1 MANGRI
7 IEAAQAAFT
16 KPKID
21 ISGYVGGLTA
31 IAAGMIQR
39 NKFLEER
46 RKAVDQLEID
56 TNDDNFKAIFND
68 TKTKIYNGEIDF
80 EDGVKQLKQMS
91 DVANKVVPELRNQIE
106 QLQLKGF
113 SGFSD
118 VSLENYIT
126 ALQTGE
132 LNTPIKVDGKEIK
145 TLFIPTEGGKVLMLG
160 PDMTYQEPKLV
171 LSKLQNITTKDQG
184 SKSANLVSTY
194 ISQTYTDED
203 KWRNETNAMNTQL
216 KNNFSTSDKAKYSF
230 LFDYSFSF
238 KDGEEINFV
247 DYYLEKAL
255 FDANAVDEE
264 GNNIYDQI
272 EELPGDVNKRVK
284 NMLVYELMKSD
295 PDFDKDVDTFIKEI
309 TDSKK
314 PNVDPNEL
322 TYDPT
327 SQIGGIIGEV
337 DDMFKSL
344 KTYDPQNPVK
354 IFNDAYSIVRITDER
369 DIQAVKDKYGPNVNT
384 SNFFTIS
391 GTDIIFD
398 ATTNEGII
406 NGLTAFKR
414 YQPKTAIGEYNKFLN
429 YVKNNTD
436 EYIAEP
442 MNTDY
447 SGGGGGEQKI
457 TLEPEQIVEFNTGR
471 ATYNIK
477 KGEDGRF
484 YVENFKGSKQ
494 FNPAGGKI
502 LRKIQEK
509 YN

>member
-16 KPKID
+16 KPRID

-46 RKAVDQLEID
+46 RKALDQLEID

-68 TKTKIYNGEIDF
+68 TKTKIYNGEIEF

-118 VSLENYIT
+118 ASLENYIT

-132 LNTPIKVDGKEIK
+132 LNTPITVDNKEIK
-145 TLFIPTEGGKVLMLG
+145 TLFIPTEDGKVLMLG

-216 KNNFSTSDKAKYSF
+216 KNNFSTSDKAKFSF

-238 KDGEEINFV
+238 KDGEEINFI

-255 FDANAVDEE
+255 FDANATDDE

-272 EELPGDVNKRVK
+272 DNLPADTSKRVK

-295 PDFDKDVDTFIKEI
+295 PDFDKDVDAFIKEI

-337 DDMFKSL
+337 DNMFKSL

-354 IFNDAYSIVRITDER
+354 IFNDAYSIVRADSSDEDLVTAIR
-369 DIQAVKDKYGPNVNT
+369 AKYGSDANVN
-384 SNFFTIS
+384 NFYVIS
-391 GTDIIFD
+391 GTDIVFNG
-398 ATTNEGII
+398 TNSEGVI

-436 EYIAEP
+436 DYTAEP

-457 TLEPEQIVEFNTGR
+457 TLADDELVSVRSGLVTYQVKKIDGVWHRKGPLDSFNKVPE
-471 ATYNIK
+471 
-477 KGEDGRF
+477 
-484 YVENFKGSKQ
+484 
-494 FNPAGGKI
+494 GKL
-502 LRKIQEK
+502 LRKINEK